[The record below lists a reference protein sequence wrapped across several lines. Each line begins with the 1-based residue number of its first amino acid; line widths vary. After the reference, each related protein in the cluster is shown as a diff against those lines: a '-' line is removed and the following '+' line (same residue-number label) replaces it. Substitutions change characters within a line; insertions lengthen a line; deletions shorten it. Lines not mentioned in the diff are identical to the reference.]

1 MSRGMTI
8 ADFVQQV
15 LYAIYKV
22 RLDVSDSVDG
32 NFHSKSDKFKEVV
45 MEANMVLQ
53 ELQKDADWNW
63 LRERW
68 EMGIAHSH
76 HGDVQEFELP
86 DWVYKP
92 CTGYGDAVRLHCPG
106 MPPKQ
111 IPWTSPR
118 MGNRIYKKMFDSD
131 GRINPYDIEQQA
143 FQIGNIVTFKRPWLP
158 SERGLLIE
166 TDVIRRMDPLHICDD
181 SCPDNC
187 PDAYKN
193 LVFTEIPDPYYMIV
207 KTAAKRAEGDPSAID
222 RVQSLTDEATKMMSA
237 MRENDSAHTTPDMY
251 ETSELGYVEVY

>member
-86 DWVYKP
+86 DWMIYNP
-92 CTGYGDAVRLHCPG
+92 QDIQDALQKIRNLPESFREDEFMVCRERLF
-106 MPPKQ
+106 KNRRLDEFEKRTQEIFLQ
-111 IPWTSPR
+111 I
-118 MGNRIYKKMFDSD
+118 
-131 GRINPYDIEQQA
+131 
-143 FQIGNIVTFKRPWLP
+143 FQ
-158 SERGLLIE
+158 E
-166 TDVIRRMDPLHICDD
+166 
-181 SCPDNC
+181 
-187 PDAYKN
+187 
-193 LVFTEIPDPYYMIV
+193 
-207 KTAAKRAEGDPSAID
+207 
-222 RVQSLTDEATKMMSA
+222 
-237 MRENDSAHTTPDMY
+237 
-251 ETSELGYVEVY
+251 